1 LIRHNVIVTFCVLF
15 TILGFASPVYADSSA
30 EAVISP
36 EAAAQVAKKNDLF
49 EQLSELRASIE
60 GARQELAEVKVAL
73 KNTKDELDTKA
84 LIEQRDKLSSRI
96 QTLQKNF
103 ESVAIGGVDVD
114 AFEQKVTKRFDWQE
128 EIKEVFRP
136 ILDEMKRLTERPR
149 TIERLRS
156 EKTFLESRLPIADN
170 ALEKIKALQSE
181 ADNNS
186 LNNHLQKLE
195 QNWQKRRDDIDNQL
209 SLVSFQLEEKLNPPE
224 ESRVSVAEQLKDLL
238 TGRGLNIVYG
248 IIAFFL
254 VYFIFRLISR
264 VLVHFIDEKRNE
276 ETRLFEKAIIIL
288 FRVLAVLLAVFAV
301 VIVFYVQGDWILL
314 GLSLLFL
321 IGFAWTLRQSLP
333 RFVAEAKLLLNLG
346 SVRENER
353 VVFNGIP
360 YQVTALNFYSTLTNP
375 ALAGGILKLPTQVIL
390 ELQSRRFAKDELWFP
405 CRRGDFMML
414 DDGYFGPVLM
424 QTPEVVAMKVRGG
437 STKTY
442 ATTDFLAQ
450 NPKNLSH
457 GFGVFV
463 VFGFDYADQALITSE
478 ILCKL
483 KAFIEEAMV
492 NEPYFPFIRE
502 LRVEFNEAAASSL
515 NVVIIATF
523 EGKAA
528 EYYYPI
534 RRFMQLTTVNAC
546 NHHGWNI
553 PFNQMTVHLANKE

>member
-1 LIRHNVIVTFCVLF
+1 
-15 TILGFASPVYADSSA
+15 
-30 EAVISP
+30 
-36 EAAAQVAKKNDLF
+36 
-49 EQLSELRASIE
+49 
-60 GARQELAEVKVAL
+60 VAL
-73 KNTKDELDTKA
+73 TKTKDELDTKA

-170 ALEKIKALQSE
+170 ALEKIKALQLA
-181 ADNNS
+181 ADSNS
-186 LNNHLQKLE
+186 LDNHLEKLE

-224 ESRVSVAEQLKDLL
+224 ESTVSVSEQLKDLL

-264 VLVHFIDEKRNE
+264 VLVYFIDEKRNE

-288 FRVLAVLLAVFAV
+288 FRVLAVMLAIFAV

-375 ALAGGILKLPTQVIL
+375 ALAGGILKLPTQIIL
-390 ELQSRRFAKDELWFP
+390 ELQSRRFAKDEPWFP
-405 CRRGDFMML
+405 CRHGDFMML

-424 QTPEVVAMKVRGG
+424 QTPEMVTMKVRGG

-463 VFGFDYADQALITSE
+463 VFGFDYADQAMITSE
-478 ILCKL
+478 ILSKL
-483 KAFIEEAMV
+483 KTFIEKAMV
-492 NEPYFPFIRE
+492 NEPYFPFIRDFSI
-502 LRVEFNEAAASSL
+502 EFKEAAASSL
-515 NVVIIATF
+515 NVVIISTF

-528 EYYYPI
+528 EHYYAI
-534 RRFMQLTTVNAC
+534 GRFIQLTTVNAC